1 MGETSLGEI
10 AYTEYYRSASG
21 VSAVSGA
28 PLPTWE
34 EQRADIREHW
44 HAAADAVAQE
54 VVCRRAR

>member
-10 AYTEYYRSASG
+10 AYTEYCQSAGG
-21 VSAVSGA
+21 VSAVSGT

-34 EQRADIREHW
+34 DQRQDIREHW
-44 HAAADAVAQE
+44 EAAANLVAQE